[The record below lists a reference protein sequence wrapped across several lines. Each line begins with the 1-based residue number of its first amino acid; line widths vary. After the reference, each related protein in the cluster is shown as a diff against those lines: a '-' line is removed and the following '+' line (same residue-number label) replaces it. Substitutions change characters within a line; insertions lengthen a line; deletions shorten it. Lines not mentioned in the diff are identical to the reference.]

1 MKIKRIIAGLTAFS
15 MLSLA
20 ACSGKETNNNE
31 AETQEPEY
39 VQQYY
44 ETPAGEVLKTETVY
58 VNLNSSGKVEKV
70 NVTDWLH
77 TDKGEVYVD
86 DVSSLNNI
94 TNVKSEV
101 LPIVD
106 GKKLRW
112 HMPETDLYYSGTTDK
127 ELPVS
132 VDISYSLNGKAVS
145 ADEIAGK
152 SGDVSI
158 KIQMNNKASKQVTV
172 NGKKHSVFLPVLV
185 VGGMILPEGVF
196 SAVSVKNG
204 QSLGDGSK
212 EIVVFTG
219 MPGFAESL
227 NFTDKDIGEV
237 GGLIISD
244 EVTVTAKAENFSLS
258 NMYFAVLPI
267 ASLNLDIAMP
277 ETVDDLKN
285 ILAALK
291 SFQNALNKIDPDR
304 IIYGLLSDKSKVE
317 SITGILGDALTLYNN
332 NKNLIALIGKYAT
345 PENSEAIRT
354 MLETLNDPDVK
365 SALKLLSDP
374 SVQSL
379 ISKLPGIVDGFSEIS
394 PMLEE
399 LQGDLEKPEIQ
410 AEIAKLPETIE
421 ALSEISKV
429 ISDNADELNALTSIM
444 NEDGT
449 KVIESLL
456 ESIDAE
462 DLQKLEDKYGGLVD
476 NGDLLVELAEKWLA
490 FGREYGLFTESTEN
504 MNTSLMFVY
513 NTPAIEKTVS
523 VPSEAA
529 ESSAAPWYKKIFS

>member
-1 MKIKRIIAGLTAFS
+1 MKIKRIVAALTAFS

-20 ACSGKETNNNE
+20 ACSGKEAENKE
-31 AETQEPEY
+31 PETQKPEY

-44 ETPAGEVLKTETVY
+44 DTPAGEVLKTETVY
-58 VNLNSSGKVEKV
+58 VNLNSAGKVEKV

-86 DVSSLNNI
+86 DISSLENI

-101 LPIVD
+101 LPVVD
-106 GKKLRW
+106 GEKLRW

-127 ELPVS
+127 EPPVS
-132 VDISYSLNGKAVS
+132 IDISYSLNGKEVS
-145 ADEIAGK
+145 ADDIAGK
-152 SGDVSI
+152 SGDVAI
-158 KIQMNNKASKQVTV
+158 KIKMSNNASKQVAV
-172 NGKKHSVFLPVLV
+172 SGKKHSVYLPVLV

-227 NFTDKDIGEV
+227 DFKDKNLGDV
-237 GGLIISD
+237 GGLIVSD
-244 EVTVTAKAENFSLS
+244 EVTVTAKTENFSLS

-285 ILAALK
+285 TLAALK

-304 IIYGLLSDKSKVE
+304 IIYGLLSDKSKIE
-317 SITGILGDALTLYNN
+317 SITGILDDALKLYNN
-332 NKNLIALIGKYAT
+332 NRNLISLISKYAT
-345 PENSEAIRT
+345 PENAEAIST

-365 SALKLLSDP
+365 AALKLLSDP
-374 SVQSL
+374 SVQAL
-379 ISKLPGIVDGFSEIS
+379 MSKLPGIVDGFNEIS
-394 PMLEE
+394 PVLEE
-399 LQGDLEKPEIQ
+399 LQKDMERPEIQ

-429 ISDNADELNALTSIM
+429 ISDNSDELNALTSIM

-449 KVIESLL
+449 KVLESLL
-456 ESIDAE
+456 ESIDAD
-462 DLQKLEDKYGGLVD
+462 DLKRFEDKYGGLVD
-476 NGDLLVELAEKWLA
+476 NGDLLVELAEKWLS

-513 NTPAIEKTVS
+513 NTPAVEKAVS
-523 VPSEAA
+523 TPVETAVSDYV
-529 ESSAAPWYKKIFS
+529 PWYKKIFS

>member
-1 MKIKRIIAGLTAFS
+1 MKIKRIVAALTALS

-20 ACSGKETNNNE
+20 ACSGKEAENKE
-31 AETQEPEY
+31 PETQKPEY

-44 ETPAGEVLKTETVY
+44 DTPAGEVLKTETVY
-58 VNLNSSGKVEKV
+58 VNLNSAGKVEKV

-86 DVSSLNNI
+86 DISSLENI

-101 LPIVD
+101 LPVVD
-106 GKKLRW
+106 GEKLRW

-127 ELPVS
+127 EPPVS
-132 VDISYSLNGKAVS
+132 IDISYSLNGKEVS
-145 ADEIAGK
+145 ADDIAGK
-152 SGDVSI
+152 SGDVAI
-158 KIQMNNKASKQVTV
+158 KIKMSNNASKQVAV
-172 NGKKHSVFLPVLV
+172 SGKKHSVYLPVLV

-227 NFTDKDIGEV
+227 DFKDKNLGDV
-237 GGLIISD
+237 GGLIVSD
-244 EVTVTAKAENFSLS
+244 EVTVTAKTENFSLS

-285 ILAALK
+285 TLAALK

-304 IIYGLLSDKSKVE
+304 IIYGLLSDKSKID
-317 SITGILGDALTLYNN
+317 SITGILDDALKLYNN
-332 NKNLIALIGKYAT
+332 NRNLISLISKYAT
-345 PENSEAIRT
+345 PENAEAIST

-365 SALKLLSDP
+365 AALKLLSDP
-374 SVQSL
+374 SVQAL
-379 ISKLPGIVDGFSEIS
+379 MSKLPGIVDGFNEIS
-394 PMLEE
+394 PVLEE
-399 LQGDLEKPEIQ
+399 LQKDMERPEIQ

-429 ISDNADELNALTSIM
+429 ISDNSDELNALTSIM

-449 KVIESLL
+449 KVLESLL
-456 ESIDAE
+456 ESIDAD
-462 DLQKLEDKYGGLVD
+462 DLKRFEDKYGGLVD
-476 NGDLLVELAEKWLA
+476 NGDILVELAEKWLS

-513 NTPAIEKTVS
+513 NTPAVEKAVS
-523 VPSEAA
+523 TPVETAVSDYV
-529 ESSAAPWYKKIFS
+529 PWYKKIFS

>member
-1 MKIKRIIAGLTAFS
+1 MKIKRIIAALTALS

-20 ACSGKETNNNE
+20 ACSGKETDSKE
-31 AETQEPEY
+31 PETQRPEY

-44 ETPAGEVLKTETVY
+44 DTPAGEVLKTETVY
-58 VNLNSSGKVEKV
+58 VNLNSAGKAEKV

-86 DVSSLNNI
+86 DISSLKNI

-101 LPIVD
+101 LPVVD
-106 GKKLRW
+106 GEKLRW

-132 VDISYSLNGKAVS
+132 INISYSLNGKEVS
-145 ADEIAGK
+145 ADDIAGK

-158 KIQMNNKASKQVTV
+158 KIKMSNSASKQVTV
-172 NGKKHSVFLPVLV
+172 NGKKHTVYLPVLV

-227 NFTDKDIGEV
+227 DFKDKNLGDV
-237 GGLIISD
+237 GGLIVSD

-267 ASLNLDIAMP
+267 ASLNLDITMP

-285 ILAALK
+285 TLAALK

-304 IIYGLLSDKSKVE
+304 IIYGLLSDKSKIE
-317 SITGILGDALTLYNN
+317 SITGILDDALKLYNN
-332 NKNLIALIGKYAT
+332 NRNLISLIGKYAT
-345 PENSEAIRT
+345 PENAEAISS

-365 SALKLLSDP
+365 AALKLLSDP
-374 SVQSL
+374 SVQAL
-379 ISKLPGIVDGFSEIS
+379 ISKLPGIVDGFNEIS
-394 PMLEE
+394 PVLEE
-399 LQGDLEKPEIQ
+399 LQKDMERPEIQ

-449 KVIESLL
+449 KVLESLL
-456 ESIDAE
+456 ESIDAD
-462 DLQKLEDKYGGLVD
+462 DLKKFEDKYGGLVD
-476 NGDLLVELAEKWLA
+476 NGDLLVELAEKWLS

-504 MNTSLMFVY
+504 MSTSLMFIY
-513 NTPAIEKTVS
+513 NTPGIEKVVS
-523 VPSEAA
+523 TPA
-529 ESSAAPWYKKIFS
+529 ETAVSDSVPWYKKIFS

>member
-1 MKIKRIIAGLTAFS
+1 MKIKRIVAALTALS

-20 ACSGKETNNNE
+20 ACSGKEAENKE
-31 AETQEPEY
+31 PETQKPEY
-39 VQQYY
+39 IQQYY
-44 ETPAGEVLKTETVY
+44 DTPAGEVLKTETVY
-58 VNLNSSGKVEKV
+58 VNLNSAGKVEKV

-86 DVSSLNNI
+86 DISSLENI

-101 LPIVD
+101 LPVVD
-106 GKKLRW
+106 GEKLRW

-127 ELPVS
+127 EPPVS
-132 VDISYSLNGKAVS
+132 IDISYSLNGKEVS
-145 ADEIAGK
+145 ADDIAGK
-152 SGDVSI
+152 SGDVAI
-158 KIQMNNKASKQVTV
+158 KIKMSNNASKQVAV
-172 NGKKHSVFLPVLV
+172 SGKKHSVYLPVLV

-227 NFTDKDIGEV
+227 DFKDKNLGDV
-237 GGLIISD
+237 GGLIVSD
-244 EVTVTAKAENFSLS
+244 EVTVTAKTENFSLS

-285 ILAALK
+285 TLAALK

-304 IIYGLLSDKSKVE
+304 IIYGLLSDKSKIE
-317 SITGILGDALTLYNN
+317 SITGILDDALKLYNN
-332 NKNLIALIGKYAT
+332 NRNLISLISKYAT
-345 PENSEAIRT
+345 PENAEAIST

-365 SALKLLSDP
+365 AALKLLSDP
-374 SVQSL
+374 SVQAL
-379 ISKLPGIVDGFSEIS
+379 MSKLPGIVDGFNEIS
-394 PMLEE
+394 PVLEE
-399 LQGDLEKPEIQ
+399 LQKDMERPEIQ

-429 ISDNADELNALTSIM
+429 ISDNSDELNALTSIM

-449 KVIESLL
+449 KVLESLL
-456 ESIDAE
+456 ESIDAD
-462 DLQKLEDKYGGLVD
+462 DLKRFEDKYGGLVD
-476 NGDLLVELAEKWLA
+476 NGDILVELAEKWLS

-513 NTPAIEKTVS
+513 NTPAVEKAVS
-523 VPSEAA
+523 TPVETAVSDYV
-529 ESSAAPWYKKIFS
+529 PWYKKIFS

>member
-1 MKIKRIIAGLTAFS
+1 MKIKRIVAALTALS

-20 ACSGKETNNNE
+20 ACSGKEAENKE
-31 AETQEPEY
+31 PETQKPEY

-44 ETPAGEVLKTETVY
+44 DTPAGEVLKTETVY
-58 VNLNSSGKVEKV
+58 VNLNSAGKVEKV

-86 DVSSLNNI
+86 DISSLENI

-101 LPIVD
+101 LPVVD
-106 GKKLRW
+106 GEKLRW

-127 ELPVS
+127 EPPVS
-132 VDISYSLNGKAVS
+132 IDISYSLNGKEVS
-145 ADEIAGK
+145 ADDIAGK
-152 SGDVSI
+152 SGDVAI
-158 KIQMNNKASKQVTV
+158 KIKMSNNASKQVAV
-172 NGKKHSVFLPVLV
+172 SGKKHSVYLPVLV

-227 NFTDKDIGEV
+227 DFKDKNLGDV
-237 GGLIISD
+237 GGLIVSD
-244 EVTVTAKAENFSLS
+244 EVTVTAKTESFSLS

-285 ILAALK
+285 TLAALK

-304 IIYGLLSDKSKVE
+304 IIYGLLSDKSKID
-317 SITGILGDALTLYNN
+317 SITGILDDALKLYNN
-332 NKNLIALIGKYAT
+332 NRNLISLISKYAT
-345 PENSEAIRT
+345 PENAEAIST

-365 SALKLLSDP
+365 AALKLLSDP
-374 SVQSL
+374 SVQAL
-379 ISKLPGIVDGFSEIS
+379 MSKLPGIVDGFNEIS
-394 PMLEE
+394 PVLEE
-399 LQGDLEKPEIQ
+399 LQKDMERPEIQ

-429 ISDNADELNALTSIM
+429 ISDNSDELNALTSIM

-449 KVIESLL
+449 KVLESLL
-456 ESIDAE
+456 ESIDAD
-462 DLQKLEDKYGGLVD
+462 DLKRFEDKYGGLVD
-476 NGDLLVELAEKWLA
+476 NGDLLVELAEKWLS

-513 NTPAIEKTVS
+513 NTPAVEKAVS
-523 VPSEAA
+523 TPVETAVSDYV
-529 ESSAAPWYKKIFS
+529 PWYKKIFS

>member
-1 MKIKRIIAGLTAFS
+1 MKIKRIVAALTALS

-20 ACSGKETNNNE
+20 ACSGKEAENKE
-31 AETQEPEY
+31 PETQKPEY

-44 ETPAGEVLKTETVY
+44 DTPAGEVLKTETVY
-58 VNLNSSGKVEKV
+58 VNLNSAGKVEKV

-86 DVSSLNNI
+86 DISSLENI

-101 LPIVD
+101 LPVVD
-106 GKKLRW
+106 GEKLRW

-127 ELPVS
+127 EPPVLI
-132 VDISYSLNGKAVS
+132 DISYSLNGKEVS
-145 ADEIAGK
+145 ADDIAGK
-152 SGDVSI
+152 SGDVAI
-158 KIQMNNKASKQVTV
+158 KIKMSNNASKQVAV
-172 NGKKHSVFLPVLV
+172 SGKKHSVYLPVLV

-227 NFTDKDIGEV
+227 DFKDKNLGDV
-237 GGLIISD
+237 GGLIVSD
-244 EVTVTAKAENFSLS
+244 EVTVTAKTENFSLS

-285 ILAALK
+285 TLAALK

-304 IIYGLLSDKSKVE
+304 IIYGLLSDKSKIE
-317 SITGILGDALTLYNN
+317 SITGILDDALKLYNN
-332 NKNLIALIGKYAT
+332 NRNLISLISKYAT
-345 PENSEAIRT
+345 PENAEAIST

-365 SALKLLSDP
+365 AALKLLSDP
-374 SVQSL
+374 SVQAL
-379 ISKLPGIVDGFSEIS
+379 MSKLPGIVDSFNEIS
-394 PMLEE
+394 PVLEE
-399 LQGDLEKPEIQ
+399 LQKDMERPEIQ

-429 ISDNADELNALTSIM
+429 ISDNSDELNALTSIM

-449 KVIESLL
+449 KVLESLL
-456 ESIDAE
+456 ESIDAD
-462 DLQKLEDKYGGLVD
+462 DLKRFEDKYGGLVD
-476 NGDLLVELAEKWLA
+476 NGDILVELAEKWLS

-513 NTPAIEKTVS
+513 NTPAVEKAVS
-523 VPSEAA
+523 TPVETAVSDYV
-529 ESSAAPWYKKIFS
+529 PWYKKIFS

>member
-1 MKIKRIIAGLTAFS
+1 MKIKRIVAALTALS

-20 ACSGKETNNNE
+20 ACSGKEAENKE
-31 AETQEPEY
+31 PETQKPEY

-44 ETPAGEVLKTETVY
+44 DTPAGEVLKTETVY
-58 VNLNSSGKVEKV
+58 VNLDSAGKVEKV

-86 DVSSLNNI
+86 DISSLENI

-101 LPIVD
+101 LPVVD
-106 GKKLRW
+106 GEKLRW

-127 ELPVS
+127 EPPVS
-132 VDISYSLNGKAVS
+132 IDISYSLNGKEVS
-145 ADEIAGK
+145 ADDIAGK
-152 SGDVSI
+152 SGDVAI
-158 KIQMNNKASKQVTV
+158 KIKMRNNASKQVAV
-172 NGKKHSVFLPVLV
+172 SGKKHSVYLPVLV

-227 NFTDKDIGEV
+227 DFKDKNLGDV
-237 GGLIISD
+237 GGLIVSD
-244 EVTVTAKAENFSLS
+244 EVTVTAKTENFSLS

-285 ILAALK
+285 TLAALK

-304 IIYGLLSDKSKVE
+304 IIYGLLSDKSKIE
-317 SITGILGDALTLYNN
+317 SITGILDDALKLYNN
-332 NKNLIALIGKYAT
+332 NRNLISLISKYAT
-345 PENSEAIRT
+345 PENAEAIST

-365 SALKLLSDP
+365 AALKLLSDP
-374 SVQSL
+374 SVQAL
-379 ISKLPGIVDGFSEIS
+379 MSKLPGIVDGFNEIS
-394 PMLEE
+394 PVLEE
-399 LQGDLEKPEIQ
+399 LQKDMERPEIQ

-429 ISDNADELNALTSIM
+429 ISDNSDELNALNSIM

-449 KVIESLL
+449 KVLESLL
-456 ESIDAE
+456 ESIDAD
-462 DLQKLEDKYGGLVD
+462 DLKRFEDKYGGLVD
-476 NGDLLVELAEKWLA
+476 NGDILVELAEKWLS

-513 NTPAIEKTVS
+513 NTPAVEKAVS
-523 VPSEAA
+523 TPVETAVSDYV
-529 ESSAAPWYKKIFS
+529 PWYKKIFS

>member
-1 MKIKRIIAGLTAFS
+1 MKIKRIVAALTALS

-20 ACSGKETNNNE
+20 ACSGKEAENKE
-31 AETQEPEY
+31 PETQKPEY

-44 ETPAGEVLKTETVY
+44 DTPAGEVLKTETVY
-58 VNLNSSGKVEKV
+58 VNLNSAGKVEKV

-86 DVSSLNNI
+86 DISSLENI

-101 LPIVD
+101 LPVVD

-127 ELPVS
+127 EPPVS
-132 VDISYSLNGKAVS
+132 IDISYSLNGKEVS
-145 ADEIAGK
+145 ADDIAGK
-152 SGDVSI
+152 SGDVAI
-158 KIQMNNKASKQVTV
+158 KIKMSNNASKQVAV
-172 NGKKHSVFLPVLV
+172 SGKKHSVYLPVLV

-227 NFTDKDIGEV
+227 DFKDKNLGDV
-237 GGLIISD
+237 GGLIVSD
-244 EVTVTAKAENFSLS
+244 EVTVTAKTENFSLS

-285 ILAALK
+285 TLAALK

-304 IIYGLLSDKSKVE
+304 IIYGLLSDKSKIE
-317 SITGILGDALTLYNN
+317 SITGILDDALKLYNN
-332 NKNLIALIGKYAT
+332 NRNLISLISKYAT
-345 PENSEAIRT
+345 PENAEAIST

-365 SALKLLSDP
+365 AALKLLSDP
-374 SVQSL
+374 SVQAL
-379 ISKLPGIVDGFSEIS
+379 MSKLPGIVDGFNEIS
-394 PMLEE
+394 PVLEE
-399 LQGDLEKPEIQ
+399 LQKDMERPEIQ

-429 ISDNADELNALTSIM
+429 ISDNSDELNALTSIM

-449 KVIESLL
+449 KVLESLL
-456 ESIDAE
+456 ESIDAD
-462 DLQKLEDKYGGLVD
+462 DLKRFEDKYGGLVD
-476 NGDLLVELAEKWLA
+476 NGDLLVELAEKWLS

-513 NTPAIEKTVS
+513 NTPAVEKAVS
-523 VPSEAA
+523 TPVETAVSDYV
-529 ESSAAPWYKKIFS
+529 PWYKKIFS

>member
-1 MKIKRIIAGLTAFS
+1 MKIKRIVAALTALS

-20 ACSGKETNNNE
+20 ACSGKEAENKE
-31 AETQEPEY
+31 PETQKPEY

-44 ETPAGEVLKTETVY
+44 DTPAGEVLKTETVY
-58 VNLNSSGKVEKV
+58 VNLNSAGKVEKV

-86 DVSSLNNI
+86 DISSLENI

-101 LPIVD
+101 LPVVD
-106 GKKLRW
+106 GEKLRW

-127 ELPVS
+127 EPPVS
-132 VDISYSLNGKAVS
+132 IDISYSLNGKEVS
-145 ADEIAGK
+145 ADDIAGK
-152 SGDVSI
+152 SGDVAI
-158 KIQMNNKASKQVTV
+158 KIKMSNNASKQVAV
-172 NGKKHSVFLPVLV
+172 SGKKHSVYLPVLV

-227 NFTDKDIGEV
+227 DFKDKNLADV
-237 GGLIISD
+237 GGLVVSD
-244 EVTVTAKAENFSLS
+244 EVTVTAKTENFSLS

-285 ILAALK
+285 TLAALK

-304 IIYGLLSDKSKVE
+304 IIYGLLSDKSKIE
-317 SITGILGDALTLYNN
+317 SITGILDDALKLYNN
-332 NKNLIALIGKYAT
+332 NRNLISLISKYAT
-345 PENSEAIRT
+345 PENAEAIST

-365 SALKLLSDP
+365 AALKLLSDP
-374 SVQSL
+374 SVQAL
-379 ISKLPGIVDGFSEIS
+379 MSKLPGIVDGFNEIS
-394 PMLEE
+394 PVLEE
-399 LQGDLEKPEIQ
+399 LQKDMERPEIQ

-429 ISDNADELNALTSIM
+429 ISDNSDELNALNSIM

-449 KVIESLL
+449 KVLESLL
-456 ESIDAE
+456 ESIDAD
-462 DLQKLEDKYGGLVD
+462 DLKRFEDKYGGLVD
-476 NGDLLVELAEKWLA
+476 NGDILVELAEKWLS

-513 NTPAIEKTVS
+513 NTPAVEKAVS
-523 VPSEAA
+523 TPVETAVSDYV
-529 ESSAAPWYKKIFS
+529 PWYKKIFS

>member
-1 MKIKRIIAGLTAFS
+1 MKIKRIVAALTALS

-20 ACSGKETNNNE
+20 ACSGKE
-31 AETQEPEY
+31 AENKEPENQKPEY

-44 ETPAGEVLKTETVY
+44 DTPAGEVLKTETVY
-58 VNLNSSGKVEKV
+58 VNLNSAGKVEKV

-86 DVSSLNNI
+86 DISSLENI

-101 LPIVD
+101 LPVVD
-106 GKKLRW
+106 GEKLRW

-127 ELPVS
+127 EPPVS
-132 VDISYSLNGKAVS
+132 IDISYSLNGKEVS
-145 ADEIAGK
+145 ADDIAGK
-152 SGDVSI
+152 SGDVAI
-158 KIQMNNKASKQVTV
+158 KIKMSNNASKQVAV
-172 NGKKHSVFLPVLV
+172 SGKKHSVYLPVLV

-227 NFTDKDIGEV
+227 DFKDKNLGDV
-237 GGLIISD
+237 GGLIVSD
-244 EVTVTAKAENFSLS
+244 EVTVTAKTENFSLS

-285 ILAALK
+285 TLAALK
-291 SFQNALNKIDPDR
+291 SFQNVLNKIDPDR
-304 IIYGLLSDKSKVE
+304 IIYGLLSDKSKIE
-317 SITGILGDALTLYNN
+317 SITGILDDALKLYNN
-332 NKNLIALIGKYAT
+332 NRNLISLISKYAT
-345 PENSEAIRT
+345 PENAEAIST

-365 SALKLLSDP
+365 AALKLLSDP
-374 SVQSL
+374 SVQAL
-379 ISKLPGIVDGFSEIS
+379 MSKLPGIVDGFNEIS
-394 PMLEE
+394 PVLEE
-399 LQGDLEKPEIQ
+399 LQKDMERPEIQ

-429 ISDNADELNALTSIM
+429 ISDNSDELNALTSIM

-449 KVIESLL
+449 KVLESLL
-456 ESIDAE
+456 ESIDAD
-462 DLQKLEDKYGGLVD
+462 DLKRFEDKYGGLVD
-476 NGDLLVELAEKWLA
+476 NGDLLVELAEKWLS

-513 NTPAIEKTVS
+513 NTPAVEKAVS
-523 VPSEAA
+523 TPVETAVSDYV
-529 ESSAAPWYKKIFS
+529 PWYKKIFS

>member
-1 MKIKRIIAGLTAFS
+1 MKIKRIVAALTALS

-20 ACSGKETNNNE
+20 ACSGKEAENKE
-31 AETQEPEY
+31 PETQKPEY

-44 ETPAGEVLKTETVY
+44 DTPAGEVLKTETVY
-58 VNLNSSGKVEKV
+58 VNLNSAGKVEKV

-86 DVSSLNNI
+86 DISSLENI

-101 LPIVD
+101 LPVVD
-106 GKKLRW
+106 GEKLRW

-127 ELPVS
+127 EPPVS
-132 VDISYSLNGKAVS
+132 IDISYSLNGKEVS
-145 ADEIAGK
+145 ADDIAGK
-152 SGDVSI
+152 SGDVAI
-158 KIQMNNKASKQVTV
+158 KIKMSNNASKQVAV
-172 NGKKHSVFLPVLV
+172 SGKKHSVYLPVLV

-227 NFTDKDIGEV
+227 DFKDKNLGDV
-237 GGLIISD
+237 GGLIVSD
-244 EVTVTAKAENFSLS
+244 EVTVTAKTENFSLS

-285 ILAALK
+285 TLAALK

-304 IIYGLLSDKSKVE
+304 IIYGLLSDKSKIE
-317 SITGILGDALTLYNN
+317 SITGILDDALKLYNN
-332 NKNLIALIGKYAT
+332 NRNLISLISKYAT
-345 PENSEAIRT
+345 PENAEAIST

-365 SALKLLSDP
+365 AALKLLSDP
-374 SVQSL
+374 SVQAL
-379 ISKLPGIVDGFSEIS
+379 MSKLPGIVDGFNEIS
-394 PMLEE
+394 PVLEE
-399 LQGDLEKPEIQ
+399 LQKDMERPEIQ

-429 ISDNADELNALTSIM
+429 ISDNSDELNALTSIM

-449 KVIESLL
+449 KVLESLL
-456 ESIDAE
+456 ESIDAD
-462 DLQKLEDKYGGLVD
+462 DLKRFEDKYGGLVD
-476 NGDLLVELAEKWLA
+476 NGDILVELAEKWLS

-513 NTPAIEKTVS
+513 NTPAVEKAVS
-523 VPSEAA
+523 TPVETAVSDYV
-529 ESSAAPWYKKIFS
+529 PWYKKIFS

>member
-1 MKIKRIIAGLTAFS
+1 MKIKRIVAALTALS

-20 ACSGKETNNNE
+20 ACSGKEAENKE
-31 AETQEPEY
+31 PETQKPEY

-44 ETPAGEVLKTETVY
+44 DTPAGEVLKTETVY
-58 VNLNSSGKVEKV
+58 VNLNSAGKVEKV

-86 DVSSLNNI
+86 DISSLENI

-101 LPIVD
+101 LPVVD
-106 GKKLRW
+106 GEKLRW

-127 ELPVS
+127 EPPVS
-132 VDISYSLNGKAVS
+132 IDISYSLNGKEVS
-145 ADEIAGK
+145 ADDIAGK
-152 SGDVSI
+152 SGDVAI
-158 KIQMNNKASKQVTV
+158 KIKMSNNASKQVAV
-172 NGKKHSVFLPVLV
+172 SGKKHSVYLPVLV

-227 NFTDKDIGEV
+227 DFKDKNLGDV
-237 GGLIISD
+237 GGLIVSD
-244 EVTVTAKAENFSLS
+244 EVTVTAKTENFSLS

-285 ILAALK
+285 TLAALK

-304 IIYGLLSDKSKVE
+304 IIYGLLSDKSKID
-317 SITGILGDALTLYNN
+317 SITGILDDALKLYNN
-332 NKNLIALIGKYAT
+332 NRNLISLISKYAT
-345 PENSEAIRT
+345 PENAEAIST

-365 SALKLLSDP
+365 AALKLLSDP
-374 SVQSL
+374 SVQAL
-379 ISKLPGIVDGFSEIS
+379 MSKLPGIVDGFNEIS
-394 PMLEE
+394 PVLEE
-399 LQGDLEKPEIQ
+399 LQKDMERPEIQ

-429 ISDNADELNALTSIM
+429 ISDNSDELNALNSIM

-449 KVIESLL
+449 KVLESLL
-456 ESIDAE
+456 ESIDAD
-462 DLQKLEDKYGGLVD
+462 DLKRFEDKYGGLVD
-476 NGDLLVELAEKWLA
+476 NGDILVELAEKWLS

-513 NTPAIEKTVS
+513 NTPAVEKAVS
-523 VPSEAA
+523 TPA
-529 ESSAAPWYKKIFS
+529 ETAVSDYVPWYKKIFS

>member
-1 MKIKRIIAGLTAFS
+1 MKIKRIVAALTALS

-20 ACSGKETNNNE
+20 ACSGKEAENKE
-31 AETQEPEY
+31 PETQKPEY

-44 ETPAGEVLKTETVY
+44 DTPAGEVLKTETVY
-58 VNLNSSGKVEKV
+58 VNLNSAGKVEKV

-86 DVSSLNNI
+86 DISSLENI

-101 LPIVD
+101 LPVVD
-106 GKKLRW
+106 GEKLRW

-127 ELPVS
+127 EPPVS
-132 VDISYSLNGKAVS
+132 IDISYSLNGKEVS
-145 ADEIAGK
+145 ADDIAGK
-152 SGDVSI
+152 SGDVAI
-158 KIQMNNKASKQVTV
+158 KIKMSNNASKQVAV
-172 NGKKHSVFLPVLV
+172 SGKKHSVYLPVLV

-227 NFTDKDIGEV
+227 DFKDKNLGDV
-237 GGLIISD
+237 GGLIVSD
-244 EVTVTAKAENFSLS
+244 EVTVTAKTENFSLS

-285 ILAALK
+285 TLAALK

-304 IIYGLLSDKSKVE
+304 IIYGLLSDKSKID
-317 SITGILGDALTLYNN
+317 SITGILDDALKLYNN
-332 NKNLIALIGKYAT
+332 NRNLISLISKYAT
-345 PENSEAIRT
+345 PENAEAIST

-365 SALKLLSDP
+365 AALKLLSDP
-374 SVQSL
+374 SVQAL
-379 ISKLPGIVDGFSEIS
+379 MSKLPGIVDGFNEIS
-394 PMLEE
+394 PVLEE
-399 LQGDLEKPEIQ
+399 LQKDMERPEIQ

-429 ISDNADELNALTSIM
+429 ISDNSDELNALNSIM

-449 KVIESLL
+449 KVLESLL
-456 ESIDAE
+456 ESIDAD
-462 DLQKLEDKYGGLVD
+462 DLKRFEDKYGGLVD
-476 NGDLLVELAEKWLA
+476 NGDILVELAEKWLS

-513 NTPAIEKTVS
+513 NTPAVEKAVS
-523 VPSEAA
+523 TPVETAVSDYV
-529 ESSAAPWYKKIFS
+529 PWYKKIFS

>member
-1 MKIKRIIAGLTAFS
+1 MKIKRIVAALTALS

-20 ACSGKETNNNE
+20 ACSGKEAENKE
-31 AETQEPEY
+31 PETQKPEY

-44 ETPAGEVLKTETVY
+44 DTPAGEVLKTETVY
-58 VNLNSSGKVEKV
+58 VNLNSAGKVEKV

-86 DVSSLNNI
+86 DISSLENI

-101 LPIVD
+101 LPVVD
-106 GKKLRW
+106 GEKLRW

-127 ELPVS
+127 EPPVS
-132 VDISYSLNGKAVS
+132 IDISYSLNGKKVS
-145 ADEIAGK
+145 ADDIAGK
-152 SGDVSI
+152 SGDVAI
-158 KIQMNNKASKQVTV
+158 KIKMRNNASKQVAV
-172 NGKKHSVFLPVLV
+172 SGKKHSVYLPVLV

-227 NFTDKDIGEV
+227 DFKDKNLGDV
-237 GGLIISD
+237 GGLIVSD
-244 EVTVTAKAENFSLS
+244 EVTVTAKTENFSLS

-285 ILAALK
+285 TLAALK

-304 IIYGLLSDKSKVE
+304 IIYGLLSDKSKIE
-317 SITGILGDALTLYNN
+317 SITGILDDALKLYNN
-332 NKNLIALIGKYAT
+332 NRNLISLISKYAT
-345 PENSEAIRT
+345 PENAEAIST

-365 SALKLLSDP
+365 AALKLLSDP
-374 SVQSL
+374 SVQAL
-379 ISKLPGIVDGFSEIS
+379 MSKLPGIVDGFNEIS
-394 PMLEE
+394 PVLEE
-399 LQGDLEKPEIQ
+399 LQKDMERPEIQ

-429 ISDNADELNALTSIM
+429 ISDNSDELNALTSIM

-449 KVIESLL
+449 KVLESLL
-456 ESIDAE
+456 ESIDAD
-462 DLQKLEDKYGGLVD
+462 DLKRFEDKYGGLVD
-476 NGDLLVELAEKWLA
+476 NGDILVELAEKWLS

-513 NTPAIEKTVS
+513 NTPAVEKAVS
-523 VPSEAA
+523 TPVETAVSDYV
-529 ESSAAPWYKKIFS
+529 PWYKKIFS

>member
-1 MKIKRIIAGLTAFS
+1 MKIKRIVAALTALS

-20 ACSGKETNNNE
+20 ACSGKEAENKE
-31 AETQEPEY
+31 PETQKPEY

-44 ETPAGEVLKTETVY
+44 DTPAGEVLKTETVY
-58 VNLNSSGKVEKV
+58 VNLNSAGKVEKV

-86 DVSSLNNI
+86 DISSLENI

-101 LPIVD
+101 LPVVD
-106 GKKLRW
+106 GEKLRW

-127 ELPVS
+127 EPPVS
-132 VDISYSLNGKAVS
+132 IDISYSLNGKEVS
-145 ADEIAGK
+145 ADDIAGK
-152 SGDVSI
+152 SGDVAI
-158 KIQMNNKASKQVTV
+158 KIKMSNNASKQVAV
-172 NGKKHSVFLPVLV
+172 SGKKHNVYLPVLV

-227 NFTDKDIGEV
+227 DFKDKNLGDV
-237 GGLIISD
+237 GGLIVSD
-244 EVTVTAKAENFSLS
+244 EVTVTAKTESFSLS

-285 ILAALK
+285 TLAGLK

-304 IIYGLLSDKSKVE
+304 IIYGLLSDKSKIE
-317 SITGILGDALTLYNN
+317 SITGILDDALKLYNN
-332 NKNLIALIGKYAT
+332 NRNLISLISKYAT
-345 PENSEAIRT
+345 PENAEAIST

-365 SALKLLSDP
+365 AALKLLSDP
-374 SVQSL
+374 SVQAL
-379 ISKLPGIVDGFSEIS
+379 MSKLPGIVDGFNEIS
-394 PMLEE
+394 PVLEE
-399 LQGDLEKPEIQ
+399 LQKDMERPEIQ

-429 ISDNADELNALTSIM
+429 ISDNSDELNALTSIM

-449 KVIESLL
+449 KVLESLL
-456 ESIDAE
+456 ESIDAD
-462 DLQKLEDKYGGLVD
+462 DLKRFEDKYGGLVD
-476 NGDLLVELAEKWLA
+476 NGDLLVELAEKWLS

-513 NTPAIEKTVS
+513 NTPAVEKAVS
-523 VPSEAA
+523 TPVETAVSDYV
-529 ESSAAPWYKKIFS
+529 PWYKKIFS

>member
-1 MKIKRIIAGLTAFS
+1 MKIKRIVAALTALS

-20 ACSGKETNNNE
+20 ACSGKE
-31 AETQEPEY
+31 AENKEPESQKPEY

-44 ETPAGEVLKTETVY
+44 DTPAGEVLKTETVY
-58 VNLNSSGKVEKV
+58 VNLNSAGKVEKV

-86 DVSSLNNI
+86 DISSLENI

-101 LPIVD
+101 LPVVD
-106 GKKLRW
+106 GEKLRW

-127 ELPVS
+127 EPPVS
-132 VDISYSLNGKAVS
+132 IDISYSLNGKEVS
-145 ADEIAGK
+145 ADDIAGK
-152 SGDVSI
+152 SGDVAI
-158 KIQMNNKASKQVTV
+158 KIKMSNNASKQVAV
-172 NGKKHSVFLPVLV
+172 SGKKHSVYLPVLV

-227 NFTDKDIGEV
+227 DFKDKNLGDV
-237 GGLIISD
+237 GGLIVSD
-244 EVTVTAKAENFSLS
+244 EVTVTAKTENFSLS

-285 ILAALK
+285 TLAALK

-304 IIYGLLSDKSKVE
+304 IIYGLLSDKSKID
-317 SITGILGDALTLYNN
+317 SITGILDDALKLYNN
-332 NKNLIALIGKYAT
+332 NRNLISLISKYAT
-345 PENSEAIRT
+345 PENAEAIST

-365 SALKLLSDP
+365 AALKLLSDP
-374 SVQSL
+374 SVQAL
-379 ISKLPGIVDGFSEIS
+379 MSKLPGIVDGFNEIS
-394 PMLEE
+394 PVLEE
-399 LQGDLEKPEIQ
+399 LQKDMERPEIQ

-429 ISDNADELNALTSIM
+429 ISDNSDELNALNSIM

-449 KVIESLL
+449 KVLESLL
-456 ESIDAE
+456 ESIDAD
-462 DLQKLEDKYGGLVD
+462 DLKRFEDKYGGLVD
-476 NGDLLVELAEKWLA
+476 NGDILVELAEKWLS

-513 NTPAIEKTVS
+513 NTPAVEKAVS
-523 VPSEAA
+523 TPVETAVSDYV
-529 ESSAAPWYKKIFS
+529 PWYKKIFS

>member
-1 MKIKRIIAGLTAFS
+1 MKIKRIVAALTALS

-20 ACSGKETNNNE
+20 ACSGKEAENKE
-31 AETQEPEY
+31 PETQKPEY

-44 ETPAGEVLKTETVY
+44 DTPAGEVLKTETVY
-58 VNLNSSGKVEKV
+58 VNLNSAGKVEKV

-86 DVSSLNNI
+86 DISSLENI

-101 LPIVD
+101 LPVVD
-106 GKKLRW
+106 GEKLRW

-127 ELPVS
+127 EPPVS
-132 VDISYSLNGKAVS
+132 IDISYSLNGKEVS
-145 ADEIAGK
+145 ADDIAGK
-152 SGDVSI
+152 SGDVAI
-158 KIQMNNKASKQVTV
+158 KIKMSNNASKQVAV
-172 NGKKHSVFLPVLV
+172 SGKKHSVYLPVLV

-227 NFTDKDIGEV
+227 DFKDKNLGDV
-237 GGLIISD
+237 GGLIVSD
-244 EVTVTAKAENFSLS
+244 EVTVTAKTESFSLS

-285 ILAALK
+285 TLAALK

-304 IIYGLLSDKSKVE
+304 IIYGLLSDKSKID
-317 SITGILGDALTLYNN
+317 SITGILDDALKLYNN
-332 NKNLIALIGKYAT
+332 NRNLISLISKYAT
-345 PENSEAIRT
+345 PENAEAIST

-365 SALKLLSDP
+365 AALKLLSDP
-374 SVQSL
+374 SVQAL
-379 ISKLPGIVDGFSEIS
+379 MSKLPGIVDGFNEIS
-394 PMLEE
+394 PVLEE
-399 LQGDLEKPEIQ
+399 LQKDMERPEIQ

-429 ISDNADELNALTSIM
+429 ISDNSDELNALTSIM

-449 KVIESLL
+449 KVLESLL
-456 ESIDAE
+456 ESIDAD
-462 DLQKLEDKYGGLVD
+462 DLKRFEDKYGGLVD
-476 NGDLLVELAEKWLA
+476 NGDILVELAEKWLS

-513 NTPAIEKTVS
+513 NTPAVEKAVS
-523 VPSEAA
+523 TPVETAVSDYV
-529 ESSAAPWYKKIFS
+529 PWYKKIFS

>member
-1 MKIKRIIAGLTAFS
+1 MKIKRIVAALTALS

-20 ACSGKETNNNE
+20 ACSGKEAENKE
-31 AETQEPEY
+31 PETQKPEY

-44 ETPAGEVLKTETVY
+44 DTPAGEVLKTETVY
-58 VNLNSSGKVEKV
+58 VNLNSAGKVEKV

-86 DVSSLNNI
+86 DISSLENI

-101 LPIVD
+101 LPVVD
-106 GKKLRW
+106 GEKLRW

-127 ELPVS
+127 EPPVS
-132 VDISYSLNGKAVS
+132 IDISYSLNGKKVS
-145 ADEIAGK
+145 ADDIAGK
-152 SGDVSI
+152 SGDVAI
-158 KIQMNNKASKQVTV
+158 KIKMSNNASKQVAV
-172 NGKKHSVFLPVLV
+172 SGKKHSVYLPVLV

-227 NFTDKDIGEV
+227 DFKDKNLGDV
-237 GGLIISD
+237 GGLIVSD
-244 EVTVTAKAENFSLS
+244 EVTVTAKTENFSLS

-285 ILAALK
+285 TLAALK

-304 IIYGLLSDKSKVE
+304 IIYGLLSDKSKIE
-317 SITGILGDALTLYNN
+317 SITGILDDALKLYNN
-332 NKNLIALIGKYAT
+332 NRNLISLISKYAT
-345 PENSEAIRT
+345 PENAEAIST

-365 SALKLLSDP
+365 AALKLLSDP
-374 SVQSL
+374 SVQAL
-379 ISKLPGIVDGFSEIS
+379 MSKLPGIVDGFNEIS
-394 PMLEE
+394 PVLEE
-399 LQGDLEKPEIQ
+399 LQKDMERPEIQ

-429 ISDNADELNALTSIM
+429 ISDNSDELNALTSIM

-449 KVIESLL
+449 KVLESLL
-456 ESIDAE
+456 ESIDAD
-462 DLQKLEDKYGGLVD
+462 DLKRFGDKYGGLVD
-476 NGDLLVELAEKWLA
+476 NGDILVELAEKWLS

-513 NTPAIEKTVS
+513 NTPAVEKAVS
-523 VPSEAA
+523 TPVETAVSDYV
-529 ESSAAPWYKKIFS
+529 PWYKKIFS

>member
-1 MKIKRIIAGLTAFS
+1 MKIKRIVAALTALS

-20 ACSGKETNNNE
+20 ACSGKEAENKE
-31 AETQEPEY
+31 PETQKPEY

-44 ETPAGEVLKTETVY
+44 DTPAGEVLKTETVY
-58 VNLNSSGKVEKV
+58 VNLNSAGKVEKV

-86 DVSSLNNI
+86 DISSLENI

-101 LPIVD
+101 LPVVD
-106 GKKLRW
+106 GEKLRW

-127 ELPVS
+127 EPPVS
-132 VDISYSLNGKAVS
+132 IDISYSLNGKEVS
-145 ADEIAGK
+145 ADDIAGK
-152 SGDVSI
+152 SGDVAI
-158 KIQMNNKASKQVTV
+158 KIKMSNNASKQVAV
-172 NGKKHSVFLPVLV
+172 SGKKHSVYLPVLV

-227 NFTDKDIGEV
+227 DFKDKNLGDV
-237 GGLIISD
+237 GGLIVSD
-244 EVTVTAKAENFSLS
+244 EVTVTAKTENFSLS

-285 ILAALK
+285 TLAALK

-304 IIYGLLSDKSKVE
+304 IIYGLLSDKSKIE
-317 SITGILGDALTLYNN
+317 SITGILDDALKLYNN
-332 NKNLIALIGKYAT
+332 NRNLISLISKYAT
-345 PENSEAIRT
+345 PENAEAIST

-365 SALKLLSDP
+365 AALKLLSDP
-374 SVQSL
+374 SVQAL
-379 ISKLPGIVDGFSEIS
+379 MSKLPGIVDGFNEIS
-394 PMLEE
+394 PVLEE
-399 LQGDLEKPEIQ
+399 LQKDMERPEIQ

-429 ISDNADELNALTSIM
+429 ISDNSDELNALTSIM

-449 KVIESLL
+449 KVLESLL
-456 ESIDAE
+456 ESIDAD
-462 DLQKLEDKYGGLVD
+462 DLKKFEDKYGKLVD
-476 NGDLLVELAEKWLA
+476 NGDLLVELAEKWLS
-490 FGREYGLFTESTEN
+490 FGREYGLFTESTES

-513 NTPAIEKTVS
+513 NTPGIEKAVSTPAETTVS
-523 VPSEAA
+523 DSV
-529 ESSAAPWYKKIFS
+529 PWYKKIFS

>member
-1 MKIKRIIAGLTAFS
+1 MKIKRIVAALTALS

-20 ACSGKETNNNE
+20 ACSGKEAENKE
-31 AETQEPEY
+31 PETQKPEY

-44 ETPAGEVLKTETVY
+44 DTPAGEVLKTETVY
-58 VNLNSSGKVEKV
+58 VNLDSAGKVEKV

-86 DVSSLNNI
+86 DISSLENI

-101 LPIVD
+101 LPVVD

-127 ELPVS
+127 EPPVS
-132 VDISYSLNGKAVS
+132 IDISYSLNGKEVS
-145 ADEIAGK
+145 ADDIAGK
-152 SGDVSI
+152 SGDVAI
-158 KIQMNNKASKQVTV
+158 KIKMRNNASKQVAV
-172 NGKKHSVFLPVLV
+172 SGKKHSVYLPVLV

-227 NFTDKDIGEV
+227 DFKDKNLGDV
-237 GGLIISD
+237 GGLIVSD
-244 EVTVTAKAENFSLS
+244 EVTVTAKTENFSLS

-285 ILAALK
+285 TLAGLK

-304 IIYGLLSDKSKVE
+304 IIYGLLSDKSKIE
-317 SITGILGDALTLYNN
+317 SITGILDDALKLYNN
-332 NKNLIALIGKYAT
+332 NRNLISLISKYAT
-345 PENSEAIRT
+345 PENAEAIST

-365 SALKLLSDP
+365 AALKLLSDP
-374 SVQSL
+374 SVQAL
-379 ISKLPGIVDGFSEIS
+379 MSKLPGIVDGFNEIS
-394 PMLEE
+394 PVLEE
-399 LQGDLEKPEIQ
+399 LQKDMERPEIQ

-429 ISDNADELNALTSIM
+429 ISDNSDELNALTSIM

-449 KVIESLL
+449 KVLESLL
-456 ESIDAE
+456 ESIDAD
-462 DLQKLEDKYGGLVD
+462 DLKRFEDKYGGLVD
-476 NGDLLVELAEKWLA
+476 NGDILVELAEKWLS

-513 NTPAIEKTVS
+513 NTPAVEKAVS
-523 VPSEAA
+523 TPVETAVSDYV
-529 ESSAAPWYKKIFS
+529 PWYKKIFS

>member
-1 MKIKRIIAGLTAFS
+1 MKIKRIVAALTALS

-20 ACSGKETNNNE
+20 ACSGKEAENKE
-31 AETQEPEY
+31 PETQKPEY

-44 ETPAGEVLKTETVY
+44 DTPAGEVLKTETVY
-58 VNLNSSGKVEKV
+58 VNLDSAGKVEKV

-86 DVSSLNNI
+86 DISSLENI

-101 LPIVD
+101 LPVVD
-106 GKKLRW
+106 GEKLRW

-127 ELPVS
+127 EPPVS
-132 VDISYSLNGKAVS
+132 IDISYSLNGKEVS
-145 ADEIAGK
+145 ADDIAGK
-152 SGDVSI
+152 SGDVAI
-158 KIQMNNKASKQVTV
+158 KIKMRNNASKQVAV
-172 NGKKHSVFLPVLV
+172 SGKKHSVYLPVLV

-227 NFTDKDIGEV
+227 DFKDKNLGDV
-237 GGLIISD
+237 GGLIVSD
-244 EVTVTAKAENFSLS
+244 EVTVTAKTENFSLS

-285 ILAALK
+285 TLAALK

-304 IIYGLLSDKSKVE
+304 IIYGLLSDKSKIE
-317 SITGILGDALTLYNN
+317 SITGILDDALKLYNN
-332 NKNLIALIGKYAT
+332 NRNLISLISKYAT
-345 PENSEAIRT
+345 PENAEAIST

-365 SALKLLSDP
+365 AALKLLSDP
-374 SVQSL
+374 SVQAL
-379 ISKLPGIVDGFSEIS
+379 MSKLPGIVDGFNEIS
-394 PMLEE
+394 PVLEE
-399 LQGDLEKPEIQ
+399 LQKDMERPEIQ

-429 ISDNADELNALTSIM
+429 ISDNSDELNALTSIM

-449 KVIESLL
+449 KVLESLL
-456 ESIDAE
+456 ESIDAD
-462 DLQKLEDKYGGLVD
+462 DLKRFEDKYGGLVD
-476 NGDLLVELAEKWLA
+476 NGDLLVELAEKWLS

-513 NTPAIEKTVS
+513 NTPAVEKAVS
-523 VPSEAA
+523 TPVETAVSDYV
-529 ESSAAPWYKKIFS
+529 PWYKKIFS

>member
-1 MKIKRIIAGLTAFS
+1 MKIKRIVAALTALS

-20 ACSGKETNNNE
+20 ACSGKEAENKE
-31 AETQEPEY
+31 PETQKPEY
-39 VQQYY
+39 IQQYY
-44 ETPAGEVLKTETVY
+44 DTPAGEVLKTETVY
-58 VNLNSSGKVEKV
+58 VNLNSAGKVEKV

-86 DVSSLNNI
+86 DISSLENI

-101 LPIVD
+101 LPVVD
-106 GKKLRW
+106 GEKLRW

-127 ELPVS
+127 EPPVS
-132 VDISYSLNGKAVS
+132 IDISYSLNGKEVS
-145 ADEIAGK
+145 ADDIAGK
-152 SGDVSI
+152 SGDVAI
-158 KIQMNNKASKQVTV
+158 KIKMSNNASKQVAV
-172 NGKKHSVFLPVLV
+172 SGKKHSVYLPVLV

-227 NFTDKDIGEV
+227 DFKDKNLGDV
-237 GGLIISD
+237 GGLIVSD
-244 EVTVTAKAENFSLS
+244 EVTVTAKTENFSLS

-285 ILAALK
+285 TLAALK

-304 IIYGLLSDKSKVE
+304 IIYGLLSDKSKIE
-317 SITGILGDALTLYNN
+317 SITGILDDALKLYNN
-332 NKNLIALIGKYAT
+332 NRNLISLISKYAT
-345 PENSEAIRT
+345 PENAEAIST

-365 SALKLLSDP
+365 AALKLLSDP
-374 SVQSL
+374 SVQAL
-379 ISKLPGIVDGFSEIS
+379 MSKLPGIVDGFNEIS
-394 PMLEE
+394 PVLEE
-399 LQGDLEKPEIQ
+399 LQKDMERPEIQ

-429 ISDNADELNALTSIM
+429 ISDNSDELNALTSIM

-449 KVIESLL
+449 KVLESLL
-456 ESIDAE
+456 ESIDAD
-462 DLQKLEDKYGGLVD
+462 DLKRFEDKYGGLVD
-476 NGDLLVELAEKWLA
+476 NGDLLVELAEKWLS

-513 NTPAIEKTVS
+513 NTPAVEKAVS
-523 VPSEAA
+523 TPVETAVSDYV
-529 ESSAAPWYKKIFS
+529 PWYKKIFS

>member
-1 MKIKRIIAGLTAFS
+1 MKIKRIVAALTALS

-20 ACSGKETNNNE
+20 ACSGKEAENKE
-31 AETQEPEY
+31 PETQKPEY

-44 ETPAGEVLKTETVY
+44 DTPAGEVLKTETVY
-58 VNLNSSGKVEKV
+58 VNLNSAGKVEKV

-86 DVSSLNNI
+86 DISSLENI

-101 LPIVD
+101 LPVVD
-106 GKKLRW
+106 GEKLRW

-127 ELPVS
+127 EPPVS
-132 VDISYSLNGKAVS
+132 IDISYSLNGKEVS
-145 ADEIAGK
+145 ADDIAGK
-152 SGDVSI
+152 SGDVAI
-158 KIQMNNKASKQVTV
+158 KIKMSNNASKQVAV
-172 NGKKHSVFLPVLV
+172 SGKKHSVYLPVLV

-227 NFTDKDIGEV
+227 DFKDKNLADV
-237 GGLIISD
+237 GGLVVSD
-244 EVTVTAKAENFSLS
+244 EVTVTAKTENFSLS

-285 ILAALK
+285 TLAALK

-304 IIYGLLSDKSKVE
+304 IIYGLLSDKSKIE
-317 SITGILGDALTLYNN
+317 SITGILDDALKLYNN
-332 NKNLIALIGKYAT
+332 NRNLISLISKYAT
-345 PENSEAIRT
+345 PENAEAIST

-365 SALKLLSDP
+365 AALKLLSDP
-374 SVQSL
+374 SVQAL
-379 ISKLPGIVDGFSEIS
+379 MSKLPGIVDGFNEIS
-394 PMLEE
+394 PVLEE
-399 LQGDLEKPEIQ
+399 LQKDMERPEIQ

-429 ISDNADELNALTSIM
+429 ISDNSDELNALTSIM

-449 KVIESLL
+449 KVLESLL
-456 ESIDAE
+456 ESIDAD
-462 DLQKLEDKYGGLVD
+462 DLKRFEDKYGGLVD
-476 NGDLLVELAEKWLA
+476 NGDILVELAEKWLS

-513 NTPAIEKTVS
+513 NTPAVEKAVS
-523 VPSEAA
+523 TPVETAVSDYV
-529 ESSAAPWYKKIFS
+529 PWYKKIFS

>member
-1 MKIKRIIAGLTAFS
+1 MKIKRIVAALTAFS

-20 ACSGKETNNNE
+20 ACSGKEAENKE
-31 AETQEPEY
+31 PETQKPEY

-44 ETPAGEVLKTETVY
+44 DTPAGEVLKTETVY
-58 VNLNSSGKVEKV
+58 VNLNSAGKVEKV

-86 DVSSLNNI
+86 DISSLENI

-101 LPIVD
+101 LPVVD
-106 GKKLRW
+106 GEKLRW

-127 ELPVS
+127 EPPVS
-132 VDISYSLNGKAVS
+132 IDISYSLNGKEVS
-145 ADEIAGK
+145 ADDIVGK
-152 SGDVSI
+152 SGDVAI
-158 KIQMNNKASKQVTV
+158 KIKMSNNASKQVAV
-172 NGKKHSVFLPVLV
+172 SGKKHSVYLPVLV

-227 NFTDKDIGEV
+227 DFKDKNLGDV
-237 GGLIISD
+237 GGLIVSD
-244 EVTVTAKAENFSLS
+244 EVTVTAKTENFSLS

-285 ILAALK
+285 TLAALK

-304 IIYGLLSDKSKVE
+304 IIYGLLSDKSKIE
-317 SITGILGDALTLYNN
+317 SITGILDDALKLYNN
-332 NKNLIALIGKYAT
+332 NRNLISLISKYAT
-345 PENSEAIRT
+345 PENAEAIST

-365 SALKLLSDP
+365 AALKLLSDP
-374 SVQSL
+374 SVQAL
-379 ISKLPGIVDGFSEIS
+379 MSKLPGIVDGFNEIS
-394 PMLEE
+394 PVLEE
-399 LQGDLEKPEIQ
+399 LQKDMERPEIQ

-429 ISDNADELNALTSIM
+429 ISDNSDELNALTSIM

-449 KVIESLL
+449 KVLESLL
-456 ESIDAE
+456 ESIDAD
-462 DLQKLEDKYGGLVD
+462 DLKRFEDKYGGLVD
-476 NGDLLVELAEKWLA
+476 NGDILVELAEKWLS

-513 NTPAIEKTVS
+513 NTPAVEKAVS
-523 VPSEAA
+523 TPVETAVSDYV
-529 ESSAAPWYKKIFS
+529 PWYKKIFS

>member
-1 MKIKRIIAGLTAFS
+1 MKIKRIIAALTALS

-20 ACSGKETNNNE
+20 ACSGKEAENKE
-31 AETQEPEY
+31 PETQKPEY

-44 ETPAGEVLKTETVY
+44 DTPAGEVLKTETVY

-86 DVSSLNNI
+86 DISSLKNI

-101 LPIVD
+101 LPVVD
-106 GKKLRW
+106 GEKLRW

-132 VDISYSLNGKAVS
+132 INISYSLNGKEIS
-145 ADEIAGK
+145 ADDIAGK

-158 KIQMNNKASKQVTV
+158 KIKMSNNASKQVTV
-172 NGKKHSVFLPVLV
+172 NGKKHNVYLPVLV

-227 NFTDKDIGEV
+227 DFKDKDLGNV
-237 GGLIISD
+237 GGLIVSD
-244 EVTVTAKAENFSLS
+244 EVTVNAKAENFSLS

-285 ILAALK
+285 TLAALK

-304 IIYGLLSDKSKVE
+304 IIYGLLSDKSKIE
-317 SITGILGDALTLYNN
+317 SITGILDDALKLYNN
-332 NKNLIALIGKYAT
+332 NRNLISLIGKYAT
-345 PENSEAIRT
+345 PENAEAISS

-365 SALKLLSDP
+365 AALKLLSDP
-374 SVQSL
+374 SVQAL
-379 ISKLPGIVDGFSEIS
+379 ISKLPGIVDGFNEIS
-394 PMLEE
+394 PVLEE
-399 LQGDLEKPEIQ
+399 LQKDMERPEIQ

-429 ISDNADELNALTSIM
+429 ISDNSDELNALTSIM

-449 KVIESLL
+449 KVLESLL
-456 ESIDAE
+456 ESIDAD
-462 DLQKLEDKYGGLVD
+462 DLKKFEDKYGGLVD
-476 NGDLLVELAEKWLA
+476 NGDLLVELAEKWLS
-490 FGREYGLFTESTEN
+490 FGREYGLFTESTES

-513 NTPAIEKTVS
+513 NTPGIEKAVS
-523 VPSEAA
+523 TPA
-529 ESSAAPWYKKIFS
+529 ETAVSDSVPWYKKIFS

>member
-1 MKIKRIIAGLTAFS
+1 MKIKRIVAALTALS

-20 ACSGKETNNNE
+20 ACSGKEAENKE
-31 AETQEPEY
+31 PETQKPEY

-44 ETPAGEVLKTETVY
+44 DTPAGEVLKTETVY
-58 VNLNSSGKVEKV
+58 VNLNSAGKVEKV

-86 DVSSLNNI
+86 DISSLENI

-101 LPIVD
+101 LPVVD
-106 GKKLRW
+106 GEKLRW

-127 ELPVS
+127 EPPVS
-132 VDISYSLNGKAVS
+132 IDISYSLNGKEVS
-145 ADEIAGK
+145 ADDIAGK
-152 SGDVSI
+152 SGDVAI
-158 KIQMNNKASKQVTV
+158 KIKMSNNASKQVAV
-172 NGKKHSVFLPVLV
+172 SGKKHSVYLPVLV

-227 NFTDKDIGEV
+227 DFKDKNLGDV
-237 GGLIISD
+237 GGLIVSD
-244 EVTVTAKAENFSLS
+244 EVTVTAKTENFSLS

-285 ILAALK
+285 TLAALK

-304 IIYGLLSDKSKVE
+304 IIYGLLSDKSKIE
-317 SITGILGDALTLYNN
+317 SITGILDDALKLYNN
-332 NKNLIALIGKYAT
+332 NRNLISLISKYAT
-345 PENSEAIRT
+345 PENAEAIST

-365 SALKLLSDP
+365 AALKLLSDP
-374 SVQSL
+374 SVQAL
-379 ISKLPGIVDGFSEIS
+379 MSKLPGIVDGFNEIS
-394 PMLEE
+394 PVLEE
-399 LQGDLEKPEIQ
+399 LQKDMERPEIQ

-429 ISDNADELNALTSIM
+429 ISDNSDELNALTSIM

-449 KVIESLL
+449 KVLESLL
-456 ESIDAE
+456 ESIDAD
-462 DLQKLEDKYGGLVD
+462 DLKKLENKYGGLVD
-476 NGDLLVELAEKWLA
+476 NGDILVELAEKWLS

-513 NTPAIEKTVS
+513 NTPAVEKAVS
-523 VPSEAA
+523 TPVETAVSDYV
-529 ESSAAPWYKKIFS
+529 PWYKKIFS

>member
-1 MKIKRIIAGLTAFS
+1 MKIKRIIAALTALS
-15 MLSLA
+15 ILSLA
-20 ACSGKETNNNE
+20 ACSGKEAENKE
-31 AETQEPEY
+31 PETQKPEY

-44 ETPAGEVLKTETVY
+44 DTPAGEVLKTETVY

-86 DVSSLNNI
+86 DISSLKNI

-101 LPIVD
+101 LPVVD

-132 VDISYSLNGKAVS
+132 INISYSLNGKEIS
-145 ADEIAGK
+145 ADDIAGK

-158 KIQMNNKASKQVTV
+158 KIKMSNNASKQVTV
-172 NGKKHSVFLPVLV
+172 NGKKHNVYLPVLV

-212 EIVVFTG
+212 EIVVFTS

-227 NFTDKDIGEV
+227 DFKDKDLGNV
-237 GGLIISD
+237 GGLIVSD
-244 EVTVTAKAENFSLS
+244 EVTVTAKAESFSLS

-285 ILAALK
+285 TLAALK

-304 IIYGLLSDKSKVE
+304 IIYGLLSDKSKIE
-317 SITGILGDALTLYNN
+317 SITGILDDALKLYNN
-332 NKNLIALIGKYAT
+332 NRNLISLIGKYAT
-345 PENSEAIRT
+345 PENAEAISS

-365 SALKLLSDP
+365 AALKLLSDP
-374 SVQSL
+374 SVQAL
-379 ISKLPGIVDGFSEIS
+379 ISRLPGIVDGFNEIS
-394 PMLEE
+394 PVLEE
-399 LQGDLEKPEIQ
+399 LQKDMERPEIQ

-429 ISDNADELNALTSIM
+429 ISDNSDELNALTSIM

-449 KVIESLL
+449 KVLESLL
-456 ESIDAE
+456 ESVDAD
-462 DLQKLEDKYGGLVD
+462 DLKKFEDKYGGLVD
-476 NGDLLVELAEKWLA
+476 NGDLLVELAEKWLS

-513 NTPAIEKTVS
+513 NTPGIEKAVS
-523 VPSEAA
+523 TPA
-529 ESSAAPWYKKIFS
+529 ETAVSNSVPWYKKIFS